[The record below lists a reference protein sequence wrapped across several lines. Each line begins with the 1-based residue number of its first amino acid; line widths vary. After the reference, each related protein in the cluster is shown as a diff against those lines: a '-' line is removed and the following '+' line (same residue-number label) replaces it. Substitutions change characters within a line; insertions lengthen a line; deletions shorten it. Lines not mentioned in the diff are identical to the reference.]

1 MSFACEFQ
9 DAETTSDSADS
20 PPKPPEDLEP
30 NQTAVSLQISNS
42 EPNILQ
48 QSQSPTHTSS
58 DVSEEPGTASG
69 GGETHEHL
77 EAAGYLPRVESCL
90 AFDFQLLAKEEK
102 ISHLRARLKQKEAA
116 LSILKS
122 KPTDQV

>member
-1 MSFACEFQ
+1 M
-9 DAETTSDSADS
+9 TSDSANS
-20 PPKPPEDLEP
+20 APKPPEDLEP
-30 NQTAVSLQISNS
+30 NQTAFSFQMSNP
-42 EPNILQ
+42 EPNILH

-58 DVSEEPGTASG
+58 EEPKTA
-69 GGETHEHL
+69 GGEEETQENVDTP
-77 EAAGYLPRVESCL
+77 GFLPSVESCL